1 MLPAHTG
8 CDASTSSVSQ
18 TSALT
23 ASITYLPMTKADYM
37 DPNHLTASSVSSVDM
52 LNGDKGVTDEQQ
64 VAGEEEDQINQR
76 IFLHIYDYEA
86 KKFSSITNYDGLV
99 RIYNS
104 HTWASRIFW
113 IAVVLT
119 ALILFIIYSGTLLWS
134 YHQRPTQFQV
144 NIVVPKE
151 GILFPDMTICNFNPV
166 VQSKVAAW
174 NMSDEVLKYV
184 LKSYMEVSS
193 LQDTVESNLQIKREH
208 DMFVNY
214 TIAYKQSTGQDFDL
228 LTFFN
233 STGHTCRDM
242 VLACSW
248 AGKEVDNC
256 CNFAQHIMTSL
267 GKCIRFSNLGNAEM
281 MQYQK
286 ISGAHYG
293 LYILLDILTIERTNV
308 ASSHVNAG
316 VQFFIHPEGV
326 LPFLQSSGVAAPPG
340 QKLYGAVSLRNITL
354 LPKEQWGFCT
364 DEWNDGVHG
373 EQLIDQQYSASH
385 CEANC
390 IANAF
395 KKKCGCVP
403 ISKQF
408 SGSQKVCTPLEL
420 YNCTKSDD
428 TDLEGGV
435 DDEIYWY
442 SSCGFG
448 VECNRLEYNIEAS
461 YSAIIIEHPRFQNQ
475 SSQTHQNT
483 SYILENYLALNV
495 FMKEI
500 AYEENIQMKQ
510 MQTVD
515 LLSNI
520 ACGAS
525 LFLGL
530 STVSLFEILIFM
542 IKSVWGAMNTD
553 RQKHFEDKE
562 RKLRKA
568 INAKATAATT
578 AADANTDKSSSKASS
593 GSANTKENLD
603 TNEDM
608 SRSPRLM
615 GRRPTRTLVIE
626 RRPSNRVNAIER
638 QPTPNDYDWQQLRTN
653 EEINPSNNDIH
664 LSIFNGPTSNY
675 GRARSRST
683 LSA

>member
-1 MLPAHTG
+1 
-8 CDASTSSVSQ
+8 
-18 TSALT
+18 
-23 ASITYLPMTKADYM
+23 MTEANYM
-37 DPNHLTASSVSSVDM
+37 DPNQLRASSVSSVDTV
-52 LNGDKGVTDEQQ
+52 NQEKAAIDEEQ
-64 VAGEEEDQINQR
+64 AEGEEEDESQR
-76 IFLHIYDYEA
+76 VFLHIYDYET
-86 KKFSSITNYDGLV
+86 KTFSSITTYHGLV

-104 HTWASRIFW
+104 HTWPSRIFW
-113 IAVVLT
+113 IVVVLT
-119 ALILFIIYSGTLLWS
+119 ALILFVIHSGTLLWS
-134 YHQRPTQFQV
+134 YHQRPTLTQV
-144 NIVVPKE
+144 NIVVPEK

-174 NMSDEVLKYV
+174 NMSDEVLNYV
-184 LKSYMEVSS
+184 LKSYLEVGS
-193 LQDTVESNLQIKREH
+193 LQETVESDLQIQMEH
-208 DMFVNY
+208 EMFVNY
-214 TIAYKQSTGQDFDL
+214 TIAYKQWTGQDFDL
-228 LTFFN
+228 IAFFN
-233 STGHTCRDM
+233 STGHTCQDM

-248 AGKEVDNC
+248 AGKEVNDC
-256 CNFAQHIMTSL
+256 CNFAQHVMTDL
-267 GKCIRFSNLGNAEM
+267 GKCIRFSSFGDTEM

-286 ISGAHYG
+286 ISGAYYG
-293 LYILLDILTIERTNV
+293 LHILFDILTVERTNV
-308 ASSHVNAG
+308 SSNYLDAG
-316 VQFFIHPEGV
+316 VKFFIHPEGV

-373 EQLIDQQYSASH
+373 EQLVDQQYSASH

-403 ISKQF
+403 ISKQL
-408 SGSQKVCTPLEL
+408 SGSQKVCTPFEL
-420 YNCTKSDD
+420 YNCTKDD
-428 TDLEGGV
+428 STNLEGGV

-442 SSCGFG
+442 SSCGCG

-461 YSAIIIEHPRFQNQ
+461 YSAIITEHPRFQNQ
-475 SSQTHQNT
+475 SSPAYQNT
-483 SYILENYLALNV
+483 SYILENYLALNI

-500 AYEENIQMKQ
+500 AYEEHTQMKQ
-510 MQTVD
+510 IQTAD

-520 ACGAS
+520 AGS
-525 LFLGL
+525 MGLFLGM
-530 STVSLFEILIFM
+530 STVTLLEIFIYMF
-542 IKSVWGAMNTD
+542 KSVWGAVNTD
-553 RQKHFEDKE
+553 RKKQFEEKE
-562 RKLRKA
+562 RKLHEEMH
-568 INAKATAATT
+568 AKTT
-578 AADANTDKSSSKASS
+578 AAADADADKSSNKAS
-593 GSANTKENLD
+593 GDSASTKENRD

-683 LSA
+683 VLA